1 MFLFFL
7 YPRHKYIRKISMVLV
22 YMYILYETA
31 NAWTIPPKQAVTS
44 SELNFWI
51 HSLQI
56 QCNGLGPKTETL

>member
-31 NAWTIPPKQAVTS
+31 NAWILTKFYFMYFFFFLTFFLYIYDADIKRK
-44 SELNFWI
+44 EHMMI
-51 HSLQI
+51 
-56 QCNGLGPKTETL
+56 